1 MTKPNTTL
9 RIAPQS
15 DQPTLSKGQ
24 QTFNKLVKQIEASRE
39 SLARWQAFQL
49 TFEQKV
55 ASEHLPI
62 LKNLWRLQ
70 AKMVHAFDAALG
82 RGGLTKTERRTL
94 QDIVCQMAEYLIVD
108 TDDEEIK
115 AIYNKYSGSDFD
127 AEEAEAVDSM
137 KAAVEEMYG
146 VDAADLADLNS
157 PEDILAHLQEQLEKE
172 EQLRTAE
179 KDKHST
185 RRKSAK
191 QLAKE
196 EKLKAEEAQTSLS
209 IREVYRKLVSALHPD
224 REPDVTER
232 ARKTSLMQRVNQAY
246 KKKDLLQLLE
256 LQLELEQIDA
266 KTIANL
272 SDDRLKHFN
281 KILQEQLAELQ
292 QEIAF
297 VEWPLRERFG
307 LNPYRAIEPDT
318 VMKSFKRE
326 IRDVK
331 NSIKILEQDF
341 YIPGNLAA
349 LKLWIKDYKREAKAQ
364 ARYEDDDLFF

>member
-157 PEDILAHLQEQLEKE
+157 PEDILAHLQEQLRKKSSC
-172 EQLRTAE
+172 A
-179 KDKHST
+179 
-185 RRKSAK
+185 RRKRINTAP
-191 QLAKE
+191 
-196 EKLKAEEAQTSLS
+196 AENLQSNWL
-209 IREVYRKLVSALHPD
+209 RRK
-224 REPDVTER
+224 
-232 ARKTSLMQRVNQAY
+232 N
-246 KKKDLLQLLE
+246 
-256 LQLELEQIDA
+256 
-266 KTIANL
+266 
-272 SDDRLKHFN
+272 
-281 KILQEQLAELQ
+281 
-292 QEIAF
+292 
-297 VEWPLRERFG
+297 
-307 LNPYRAIEPDT
+307 
-318 VMKSFKRE
+318 
-326 IRDVK
+326 
-331 NSIKILEQDF
+331 
-341 YIPGNLAA
+341 
-349 LKLWIKDYKREAKAQ
+349 
-364 ARYEDDDLFF
+364 